1 MFTHLL
7 VPLDGSSLAETALP
21 ATAYLARLLPA
32 RVTLLHLVE
41 RHPPS
46 EVHHDRH
53 LTNALEAGAYLADI
67 KQRTFSTDVAVEYHV
82 HTSEIDDVAR
92 SIVEHIG
99 ELAPD
104 LIVMCTH

>member
-21 ATAYLARLLPA
+21 ATAYLARVLPA

-53 LTNALEAGAYLADI
+53 LTNAAEASAYLESI
-67 KQRTFSTDVAVEYHV
+67 KQQCLSR
-82 HTSEIDDVAR
+82 
-92 SIVEHIG
+92 
-99 ELAPD
+99 
-104 LIVMCTH
+104 